1 MKDLMKEI
9 SNDYLRSAVIGAGF
23 ITGAAIVIALLQTAH
38 TVFFA

>member
-23 ITGAAIVIALLQTAH
+23 MTGAVIVIGLLQVAH
-38 TVFFA
+38 KAFFA